1 MSNFIGMFIAL
12 GSFLDHARLDQK
24 GVKVVLEVDG
34 DLETQ
39 RFVDALGD
47 ESLRFL
53 STKPGST
60 NIIASRHGTICGI
73 TFEVRTSPRCPK
85 CHK

>member
-1 MSNFIGMFIAL
+1 MSITSAFIAL
-12 GSFLDHARLDQK
+12 QSFLQHARLDQR

-53 STKPGST
+53 STKP
-60 NIIASRHGTICGI
+60 SRYGTICGI
-73 TFEVRTSPRCPK
+73 AFEVRTSPRCAK